1 MSETAVV
8 ESSTGPAPLSWEWLG
23 QRKVVSTLSVV
34 VFFILWEFV
43 PWAGLVDPALTS
55 RPSLVFVAAQDVFAN
70 DNLGRHIYVSL
81 LEFSWGFS
89 LAVLTGV
96 PFGFLLGVSKRV
108 RYFIDPPLMALY
120 ATPRLTLLPIITLW
134 LGIGM
139 ESKVLVVYIGTFI
152 PVVINSVAGIRGV
165 DKSLTRLAH
174 SFCATR
180 NDIFFKILLPGS
192 LPAVMLGL
200 RLGLGRGLLGVIV
213 AEMFVAQEGIG
224 YQIVAYG
231 SSFRVDYLLV
241 YTLLVSF
248 FGYAATILIRKIEEK
263 LDSWRT
269 SSQWRGGV

>member
-1 MSETAVV
+1 
-8 ESSTGPAPLSWEWLG
+8 
-23 QRKVVSTLSVV
+23 
-34 VFFILWEFV
+34 V